1 MDELILTKRRNRA
14 YWFLIVASFF
24 LYLVLTSS
32 KNLYSAESLTLANAF
47 GSGAGDKEIRGKLA
61 DTMQYYFYTYAVMQ
75 VALIFF
81 MKKMNIKWFLTLTL
95 GVSAILT
102 ILVGFTDTIGQHYVI
117 YIANGFLQAGIWGCL
132 LKILG
137 VYLPARLLPRATQVM
152 SAGPASAGAASFG
165 VAAAFGDNWRY
176 PFIYLGALVLISVI
190 LYYFAVTYMSKFPRE
205 NEMRHVVH
213 ADGTEEDVCL
223 EDENDFIH
231 LVSKKRVIGF
241 YAVSM
246 LMGFLLT
253 SLYFMINNNLT
264 YYLSDIGGF
273 TDTQSKLL
281 TVFAPIC
288 AVVGPFLTVASC
300 EKHRNFIL
308 VCAAYFGVALVFA
321 TLLLFLFDANVVIS
335 LILLVLFLVSVNG
348 GRSVTL
354 SIASLRMRRKIDTG
368 VYSTAVNAISS
379 VASGISPKIIAMVL
393 DANNADRAHG
403 WQISFLIIF
412 AWTLT
417 SVLLLLGSA
426 LLVKFI
432 NRKKTT

>member
-47 GSGAGDKEIRGKLA
+47 GTGADDKEIRGRLA

-81 MKKMNIKWFLTLTL
+81 MKRMNIKWFLTLTL

-102 ILVGFTDTIGQHYVI
+102 ILVGFTDTIAQHYMI
-117 YIANGFLQAGIWGCL
+117 YISNGFLQAGIWGCL
-132 LKILG
+132 LKMLG
-137 VYLPARLLPRATQVM
+137 VYLPARLLPRANQVM
-152 SAGPASAGAASFG
+152 SAGPASAGAAAFG

-176 PFIYLGALVLISVI
+176 PFIYLGALVLASVI
-190 LYYFAVTYMSKFPRE
+190 LYFFAVTYMAKFPKE
-205 NEMRHVVH
+205 NEVRHIVH
-213 ADGTEEDVCL
+213 ADGSEEDVCF

-241 YAVSM
+241 YAISM
-246 LMGFLLT
+246 MMGFLFT

-281 TVFAPIC
+281 TIFAPIC

-308 VCAAYFGVALVFA
+308 VCASYFGMALLFA

-379 VASGISPKIIAMVL
+379 IASGLSPKIIATIL
-393 DANNADRAHG
+393 DANNADRTHG
-403 WQISFLIIF
+403 WQISFIIIF
-412 AWTLT
+412 VWTFT
-417 SVLLLLGSA
+417 VVLLLIGAA